1 MKFRIS
7 TSFITG
13 YSDSYRNFL
22 SYVEPSSIECII
34 LLSRI
39 SGLPPLR
46 GTLCKSV
53 NTRVANYS
61 SADIKVTREDTIKKG
76 TLNELKKK
84 IFCL

>member
-1 MKFRIS
+1 
-7 TSFITG
+7 
-13 YSDSYRNFL
+13 
-22 SYVEPSSIECII
+22 

-84 IFCL
+84 NFLSLNKNTCAPPKIENEQFYEWLRGFIEGKETF